1 MAMIFGQMLH
11 KIFQAALARCQDVGV
26 ALGAEA
32 LYEVVMEEV
41 KTTLTSL
48 ESLEQL

>member
-1 MAMIFGQMLH
+1 MIFGQMLH
-11 KIFQAALARCQDVGV
+11 KIFQATLARCQDAGM

-32 LYEVVMEEV
+32 LCEIVTEEV
-41 KTTLTSL
+41 KTTSSSL